1 MKQRTKYTIGITSIL
16 LAGTLGMGAVAFA
29 GDDDG
34 TGGGR
39 RNRPA
44 LTDEQ
49 KCEYQDEIV
58 ERAGAAQERIAERV
72 ATLTEKRV
80 AAEAAGETDKVAKI
94 DKRLAR
100 LAKLSDRIETRLATF
115 ETWVAENCA

>member
-1 MKQRTKYTIGITSIL
+1 MKKRTKYTLGITSIL

-29 GDDDG
+29 GDEDG
-34 TGGGR
+34 TGGR
-39 RNRPA
+39 RNRPT

-49 KCEYQDEIV
+49 KCEYQDEFV
-58 ERAGAAQERIAERV
+58 ERASAAQDRIADRV
-72 ATLTEKRV
+72 TTLTEKQ
-80 AAEAAGETDKVAKI
+80 AAAAAAGETEKVAKI

-115 ETWVAENCA
+115 ETWATENCA